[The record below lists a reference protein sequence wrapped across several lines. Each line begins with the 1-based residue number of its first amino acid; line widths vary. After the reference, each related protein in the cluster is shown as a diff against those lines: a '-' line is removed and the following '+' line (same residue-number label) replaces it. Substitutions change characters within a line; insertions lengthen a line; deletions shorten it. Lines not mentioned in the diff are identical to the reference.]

1 MIDIL
6 NKDELIKVLDE
17 IKNNFKN
24 KKDIFQK
31 AVKLD
36 IDEWEYETN
45 LDDLLDTIDSLK
57 EKEYLLKK
65 SKKEIVTGIGKV
77 AILNS
82 FNPISNLTAI
92 ISLIRT
98 GNKPTL
104 LLDDKILATNKVMI
118 ELINDSLKNSK
129 VKGAKDYKVELIQI
143 KKPEDFIGYETKF
156 DLLMFIGSF
165 YEYQKFIKRIDIR
178 SVLISF
184 GEISIYVDAQD
195 EFEKVLADISKY
207 AYKNEIKIKYYNGD
221 LKEAIKEINEMQNI
235 SKTVAIFTKNIDQA
249 FEFVGDIKAENIFI
263 NKDPLKDLAIDINE
277 ENLVI
282 RKKIIL

>member
-45 LDDLLDTIDSLK
+45 LDDLIDTIDSLK

-277 ENLVI
+277 EDLVI
-282 RKKIIL
+282 RKRIIL

>member
-6 NKDELIKVLDE
+6 NKDELIKVLEE

-45 LDDLLDTIDSLK
+45 LDDLIDTIDSLK

-82 FNPISNLTAI
+82 FNPISNLIAI

-221 LKEAIKEINEMQNI
+221 LKEAIKEINEIQNI

-277 ENLVI
+277 EDLVI
-282 RKKIIL
+282 RKRIIL

>member
-45 LDDLLDTIDSLK
+45 LDDLIDTIDSLK

-82 FNPISNLTAI
+82 FNPVSNLIAI

-263 NKDPLKDLAIDINE
+263 NKDPLKDLSIDINE

-282 RKKIIL
+282 RKRIIL